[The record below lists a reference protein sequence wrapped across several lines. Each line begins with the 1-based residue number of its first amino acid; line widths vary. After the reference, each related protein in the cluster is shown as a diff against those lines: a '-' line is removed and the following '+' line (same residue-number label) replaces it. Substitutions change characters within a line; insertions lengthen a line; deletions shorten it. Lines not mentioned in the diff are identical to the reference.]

1 MTTILIIEDDIIM
14 LTVMC
19 KILSKSGY
27 KVVTAKNGK
36 EAFEKLDT
44 EEYDLVITDLMMP
57 YSNGLEIVSKLR
69 SDNTKLDIGIIVV
82 SCIGNKETITESF
95 IMGVDSYL
103 KKPIISSE
111 LLSTVKNLL
120 DKSSNQKLIIKKKK

>member
-1 MTTILIIEDDIIM
+1 MATILIIEDNVIM

-27 KVVTAKNGK
+27 KVITAKNGK
-36 EAFEKLDT
+36 EAFEKINT
-44 EEYDLVITDLMMP
+44 EEFDLVITDLMMP

-69 SDNTKLDIGIIVV
+69 SDNTKIHVGIIVV
-82 SCIGNKETITESF
+82 SYIGNKETITESF
-95 IMGVDSYL
+95 MMGADSYL
-103 KKPIISSE
+103 KKPIITSE
-111 LLSTVKNLL
+111 LLSTIKNIL